1 MNFLDALSPLDGRY
15 LSLTS
20 CLRPYFSEK
29 ALIYY
34 RIYIEIS
41 YVVSLV
47 RFLNVERISKQEEK
61 KLFVWVKN
69 LSERD
74 FAKGKEIESETKH
87 DVKAVEYFIRKNLP
101 KLKLQKLSPWIHWGV
116 TSEDI
121 NNLAFS
127 LMTQKAKEEILLPQ
141 IKEIISKLLEL
152 SEKYLDVMMPA
163 RTHGQIAVPTTLG
176 KELVVFA
183 SRLSYFY
190 EKLVDL
196 KLGGKL
202 NGAVG
207 NFNSFQKLYTQKDW
221 VNFSKQFVENLSL
234 NFSLITTQI
243 EPATKLVY
251 MLDLIRQVNNVF
263 LNLAKDCWLY
273 ISYDYLMQEVVKS
286 ETGSSTMPHKVNP
299 INFENAEGNFDL
311 SNSLLFALSNKFPLS
326 RLQRDLSGST
336 VMRNIGVAFGYMVVA
351 LKNVM
356 RGLQKISPN
365 KELLKNEIIGH
376 PEMMSEALQLYLK
389 VHGQEKAYEKVKEKV
404 RGKKITWEEMIS
416 GLPIKFHKELENW
429 KVENYLG
436 LADKITKTE
445 IKRIR
450 KILYSNKNPK

>member
-1 MNFLDALSPLDGRY
+1 M
-15 LSLTS
+15 
-20 CLRPYFSEK
+20 
-29 ALIYY
+29 
-34 RIYIEIS
+34 
-41 YVVSLV
+41 
-47 RFLNVERISKQEEK
+47 
-61 KLFVWVKN
+61 
-69 LSERD
+69 
-74 FAKGKEIESETKH
+74 
-87 DVKAVEYFIRKNLP
+87 
-101 KLKLQKLSPWIHWGV
+101 
-116 TSEDI
+116 
-121 NNLAFS
+121 
-127 LMTQKAKEEILLPQ
+127 
-141 IKEIISKLLEL
+141 
-152 SEKYLDVMMPA
+152 
-163 RTHGQIAVPTTLG
+163 
-176 KELVVFA
+176 VFA

-207 NFNSFQKLYTQKDW
+207 NFNSFQKLYPQKDW